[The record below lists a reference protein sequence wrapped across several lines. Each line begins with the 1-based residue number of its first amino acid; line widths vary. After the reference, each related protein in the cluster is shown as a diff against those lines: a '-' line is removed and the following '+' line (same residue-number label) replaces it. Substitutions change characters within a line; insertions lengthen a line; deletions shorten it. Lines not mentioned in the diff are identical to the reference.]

1 MGSPEFAARGT
12 RREGVLSARSDSPRR
27 HVWAWVRK
35 FPCSQVSR
43 FASFQV
49 RRLPGSQ
56 VSRFASFHVQEIIEN
71 GRGERQEGKG
81 EETETKG
88 NERKGKGRGKD
99 IGKGMGRGNEK

>member
-43 FASFQV
+43 FAGFQV
-49 RRLPGSQ
+49 RRFPGSQ
-56 VSRFASFHVQEIIEN
+56 VSRFAIAEPVAIL
-71 GRGERQEGKG
+71 
-81 EETETKG
+81 
-88 NERKGKGRGKD
+88 D
-99 IGKGMGRGNEK
+99 MGRGAGAGADIH